1 MKILFELNHPAHGH
15 LFKNPI
21 KRLRQK
27 GHEVTVLIKDIPVL
41 KSILED
47 AGIEFINLGAK
58 GKGAA
63 AKFFRQFSF
72 LFRTWKLH
80 RKIKYDLGIGVSVT
94 LPLLSRITSMHSIVF
109 DDDDK
114 KATPKFAFLAHRNA
128 SLIFRPAA
136 LKHEGQTKNTI
147 YYNGYHELAYLH
159 PRVFQPDI
167 SVLKE
172 LGLAKDENF
181 FIVRLVALEAHHDKG
196 IHGISQIQLEKLV
209 EILKPKGRVILTH
222 EAKSRAIPGTEP
234 LHISPAR
241 LHHLMYFARLIV
253 SDGQTMCSEAACLG
267 VPSVR
272 INDFAG
278 RISYLE
284 EQEHKWNLTFGFRPG
299 DFESALQKIE
309 NLLQTPRHSFRE
321 KRGAMIAETVNPA
334 DLLIQLI
341 ENWPASLRVMRED
354 PGFVENFKNIKR
366 DEK

>member
-15 LFKNPI
+15 LFKNLI
-21 KRLRQK
+21 NRLRQK

-41 KSILED
+41 KSILRD
-47 AGIEFINLGAK
+47 AGITFINLGPK

-63 AKFFRQFSF
+63 AKIFRQFIF
-72 LFRTWKLH
+72 LFRTWRLY
-80 RKIKYDLGIGVSVT
+80 RKNKYHLGIGVSVT
-94 LPLLSRITSMHSIVF
+94 LPLLSRITGMSSIVF

-114 KATPKFAFLAHRNA
+114 KATPKFAFLAHHNA
-128 SLIFRPAA
+128 SLLFRPAA
-136 LKHEGQTKNTI
+136 LKHEGETKNTI
-147 YYNGYHELAYLH
+147 YYNGYHELTYLH
-159 PRVFQPDI
+159 PEVFQPDI

-172 LGLAKDENF
+172 QRLAKEENF

-196 IHGISQIQLEKLV
+196 IRGISQFQLEKLV
-209 EILKPKGRVILTH
+209 ETLKPKGRVILTH
-222 EAKSRAIPGTEP
+222 ESVYRSMPGTER

-241 LHHLMYFARLIV
+241 LHHLMAYARLII

-267 VPSVR
+267 IPSVR

-309 NLLQTPRHSFRE
+309 NLLQSPRHLFQER
-321 KRGAMIAETVNPA
+321 RDAMISETVNPA

-341 ENWPASLRVMRED
+341 DNWPGSQRVMREA
-354 PGFVENFKNIKR
+354 GFVERFKNMER
-366 DEK
+366 GEW